1 MASKEDHIDHHDDM
15 GHALSPVLLIGVWVV
30 LMVFTGLTTYFASLG
45 LGAQAS
51 FTVAMIIATIKA
63 GLVMSVFMHLW
74 WDKRLNLF
82 AFLGSFLFV
91 MLFIGMA
98 LTDKSEYNRDLVQ
111 NTQQTGASQQT
122 ATGAPGTPAK

>member
-1 MASKEDHIDHHDDM
+1 
-15 GHALSPVLLIGVWVV
+15 
-30 LMVFTGLTTYFASLG
+30 
-45 LGAQAS
+45 
-51 FTVAMIIATIKA
+51 MIIATIKA
-63 GLVMSVFMHLW
+63 GLVMAVFMHLW